1 MALTR
6 IANIASTIPDD
17 SVANVKMANIVQSKN
32 ILINGDMSIA
42 QRGTSTASITT
53 TGYHTLDRWN
63 TTISALGTWTQSQ
76 DTDVPT
82 GQGFATSLKMDNTTA
97 DASPGASD
105 YLNIRQYIE
114 GQNLQYLKKG
124 TANAESLTVSFW
136 VKATKTGTNIVSL
149 RDNDNTR
156 QISKSYTIDSTDT
169 WEQKEITFAGDTTGA
184 FDNDNAASLTVL
196 FWLAAGSNYTSG
208 TLNTSWGTSTD
219 ANRAVGQVNHADSTS
234 NNIWITGIQMEA
246 GSVATDFEVVSYG
259 QNLERCE
266 RYFNR
271 PINGSGQGICTAG
284 AYNSNDAFGIYIFPV
299 KMRTTPSIETTSGTS
314 YYNFIG
320 NNTGT
325 SFDGP
330 LVLSTGT
337 ESSAQIAFSSFAG
350 ALTQGVAGAFRSANA
365 SSSVAFSAEL

>member
-6 IANIASTIPDD
+6 IQPAAIADVREPNFRNII
-17 SVANVKMANIVQSKN
+17 
-32 ILINGDMSIA
+32 INGDMAVS
-42 QRGTSTASITT
+42 QRATSTASITT
-53 TGYHTLDRWN
+53 TGYHTIDRWN

-82 GQGFATSLKMDNTTA
+82 GQGFAKSLKMDNTTA

-208 TLNTSWGTSTD
+208 TLNTSWGASTD

-259 QNLERCE
+259 QNLERCQ
-266 RYFNR
+266 RYYYRIN
-271 PINGSGQGICTAG
+271 PNGSSGSIGSA
-284 AYNSNDAFGIYIFPV
+284 AFYSSSSVFTMLEFPTS
-299 KMRTTPSIETTSGTS
+299 MRTSPSLETVTGTD
-314 YYNFIG
+314 YYNVNRDSDNDPF
-320 NNTGT
+320 NDFSLNTSNIDSAHLYT
-325 SFDGP
+325 DSN
-330 LVLSTGT
+330 VSSTTGFAGRT
-337 ESSAQIAFSSFAG
+337 RFNSASGYVAFSS
-350 ALTQGVAGAFRSANA
+350 
-365 SSSVAFSAEL
+365 EL